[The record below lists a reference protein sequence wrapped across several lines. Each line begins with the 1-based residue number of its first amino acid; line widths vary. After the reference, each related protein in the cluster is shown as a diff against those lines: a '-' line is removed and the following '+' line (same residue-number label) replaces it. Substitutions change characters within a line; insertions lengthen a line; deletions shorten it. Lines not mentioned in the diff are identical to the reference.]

1 MEQLTAN
8 YLTRA
13 EIWLLITT
21 LAYFMMNG
29 AQLFETAAIIPKW
42 TASPPESLAMLGG
55 KYGLDLK
62 VFWIVTHSLHEVTFL
77 LALIFCWKIDPVR
90 NWLLFLF
97 LLHVA
102 VRAWTLMYFAP
113 NIIEFQKIAAS
124 GTTDTNLPIR
134 TSQWR
139 ILNYFRVGIFV
150 AISFGLIPLYIMVTN
165 LRIKLL

>member
-13 EIWLLITT
+13 EIWLFITT

-29 AQLFETAAIIPKW
+29 AQLFETAAITPKW
-42 TASPPESLAMLGG
+42 TSAPPESLAMLGG
-55 KYGLDLK
+55 KYGLDFK
-62 VFWIVTHSLHEVTFL
+62 VFWIVTHSLHELTFL

-90 NWLLFLF
+90 NWLLLLL

-113 NIIEFQKIAAS
+113 NIFDFQKIATS
-124 GTTDTNLPIR
+124 GTTDTDLLAR
-134 TSQWR
+134 ASQWR
-139 ILNYFRVGIFV
+139 ILNYFRVGIFI
-150 AISFGLIPLYIMVTN
+150 AISFGLIPLCMKVIN
-165 LRIKLL
+165 LRG